1 MFKKI
6 RIPGSILALTGIVAL
21 GCSSL
26 SSKNDPYAA
35 AWSKVV
41 GTPEWNES
49 LNRRVAQSIEKRP
62 EFYVLPEVT
71 KTAGNTV
78 DSVFMAKYPNWVSR
92 AYFRLIA
99 EATEADDKIRDEYQA
114 IFLESK
120 RDVNRNN
127 TVMQEESERARL
139 RFSAHRKMLEG
150 LVSWR
155 AFHEN
160 GSNDLD
166 YFLKE
171 QLPEAYAKYKGG
183 QQDDEIVIFL
193 MNRLADLYHQE
204 TGGRF
209 KSPRTDGN

>member
-1 MFKKI
+1 MFKTI
-6 RIPGSILALTGIVAL
+6 HILGTFGLLIVILAS

-26 SSKNDPYAA
+26 SGKNDPYAA

-49 LNRRVAQSIEKRP
+49 LNKRVSQSIEKRP
-62 EFYVLPEVT
+62 EFFALPEVSDADG
-71 KTAGNTV
+71 KGV

-92 AYFRLIA
+92 AYFKLIA

-114 IFLESK
+114 IFLEAK
-120 RDVNRNN
+120 RDANRNN
-127 TVMQEESERARL
+127 KVIQEESERAQK
-139 RFSAHRKMLEG
+139 RFTAHRQMLEG

-155 AFHEN
+155 AFHEH

-171 QLPEAYAKYKGG
+171 QLPESFAKYRQG
-183 QQDDEIVIFL
+183 QNEDQIVTFL

-204 TGGRF
+204 TKF
-209 KSPRTDGN
+209 KNALEN